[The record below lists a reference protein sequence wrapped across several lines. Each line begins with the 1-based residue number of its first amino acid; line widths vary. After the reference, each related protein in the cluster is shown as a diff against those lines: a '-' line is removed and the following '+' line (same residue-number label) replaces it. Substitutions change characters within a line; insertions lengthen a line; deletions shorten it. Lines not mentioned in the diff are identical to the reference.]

1 MATLYFN
8 GAVDNDWAR
17 IGSYA
22 TGSISFSD
30 QPSDGDTLTIGDV
43 IFEFDND
50 NTVAEGNIAIPIGED
65 LLTTKQN
72 TRSTII
78 DNLLINSD
86 DNINYYANNIG
97 ESSNYS
103 ITTTSSV
110 ITAVSMSGGNDT
122 NWWTDVACTIPSTT
136 LPTSSDDVFLNA
148 VINSNS
154 GSEPT
159 VANLTT
165 SYGIVINALTV
176 TGVATF
182 NSILYYMPTLTGNCV
197 FNGDSYVGFMSVING
212 DCTFNGTATTDAS
225 ITGDCVFNDSSSNR
239 GSIIG
244 VVTFNNNSYNNS
256 DYYYNRSVYSDATF
270 NDTSHND
277 GTVYGNGTFNDNSYN
292 IGTVDENATFN
303 GNSTNS
309 TATSESP
316 CISIV
321 NGRADFKEG
330 SVNYG
335 SAPDAHYYDSSF
347 NASCGVCT
355 GEGWI
360 SVLENR
366 QSYPIPRGINGS
378 NILGVI

>member
-1 MATLYFN
+1 MLF
-8 GAVDNDWAR
+8 R
-17 IGSYA
+17 
-22 TGSISFSD
+22 
-30 QPSDGDTLTIGDV
+30 
-43 IFEFDND
+43 
-50 NTVAEGNIAIPIGED
+50 
-65 LLTTKQN
+65 
-72 TRSTII
+72 
-78 DNLLINSD
+78 
-86 DNINYYANNIG
+86 
-97 ESSNYS
+97 SNYS

-244 VVTFNNNSYNNS
+244 VVTFNNNSYNNKL
-256 DYYYNRSVYSDATF
+256 N
-270 NDTSHND
+270 
-277 GTVYGNGTFNDNSYN
+277 
-292 IGTVDENATFN
+292 
-303 GNSTNS
+303 
-309 TATSESP
+309 
-316 CISIV
+316 
-321 NGRADFKEG
+321 
-330 SVNYG
+330 
-335 SAPDAHYYDSSF
+335 
-347 NASCGVCT
+347 
-355 GEGWI
+355 
-360 SVLENR
+360 
-366 QSYPIPRGINGS
+366 
-378 NILGVI
+378 